1 MRVLPWVL
9 VLLVVPLVLA
19 TPTVDISC
27 PKVANAGEPVTI
39 SFSAR
44 DPNGLRTVVLLR
56 GFSGS
61 IHTWKIINLD
71 GDTEWAWDYTFIPKY
86 LNRVGLEY
94 AISARSVDG
103 NLAVRYCRFT
113 VRPPKF
119 ETNPP
124 VIVASAPEGT
134 LVRRLLPVRVYAEDD
149 TFLSRIAVDCGNGQR
164 VVYPSVFG
172 ELWEKN
178 IEKTFYCYYTSP
190 GHYTIVV
197 DARDIFGN
205 TATKVLPI
213 NVVELP
219 QDLYPPQITLEE
231 PADGATF
238 DAPAEVPIR
247 FTVSDD
253 TGIRLVRVYC
263 IGGEPWADGWAAEGI
278 PPKEKNFEF
287 VCTYTKPGKYTI
299 VAEARDFSGRV
310 TRRSVTIFVSA
321 PEIYANISAPETVQ
335 QGDAVRIRL
344 SAYASAGLRSVEFYI
359 DGTLAREWHYFTD
372 KSFEAEYVWTASD
385 PGAHTLRLV
394 VVDGKGG
401 KAEDTAVVEV
411 LPPGSPVSV
420 SVSVSAPER
429 ATACVAFEVN
439 VAAESPNGL
448 TRVTLGVRYPDGTTH
463 VVREWNLSGEESF
476 RETTY
481 HSATTPGTYT
491 FWVRAIDTQGFEGY
505 AETDVIVEPGME
517 CPPDVQI
524 LSPEED
530 VVTTAP
536 ARIDVSASVHFY
548 NDPKSV
554 TVDCGNGDS
563 RTFSVGSRDVF
574 VGYTCEYDTP
584 GDYVITVSAEDAMGA
599 VGTDRRSVTIVS
611 TPAPVFA
618 ELNVPP
624 EVPEG
629 PVNVEIRAYDEQ
641 GLREVNLYVD
651 DQLEAR
657 WTPEGQEF
665 VTVYTWNAEPG
676 AHTLRLR
683 VAGESG
689 VVEDNAT
696 VNVLPA
702 ETGKALDLTPVSG
715 IGKAYVVVRAL
726 ESGEYVPLTCADITY
741 SVSPS
746 ASTSCTETYVEGVEA
761 ARISIGG
768 DPGEYTVSVT
778 WDDVT
783 ESVAVRI
790 FAEGTSVG
798 YPAVVAI
805 LLALFFFLLLR

>member
-1 MRVLPWVL
+1 MPRLPWVL

-19 TPTVDISC
+19 APTVNISC
-27 PKVANAGEPVTI
+27 PKAVDAGVPATI
-39 SFSAR
+39 SIHAADSEGLAKITILKGHTYKSMSTWR
-44 DPNGLRTVVLLR
+44 IIHLNGERVWGAEYNVVSKSLNPDYIALRVR
-56 GFSGS
+56 A
-61 IHTWKIINLD
+61 D
-71 GDTEWAWDYTFIPKY
+71 
-86 LNRVGLEY
+86 
-94 AISARSVDG
+94 SVDG
-103 NLAVRYCRFT
+103 SWAIDSCSIRVI
-113 VRPPKF
+113 PPSDSGD
-119 ETNPP
+119 PP
-124 VIVASAPEGT
+124 TISAEVPEGT
-134 LVRRLLPVRVYAEDD
+134 LVREPLPVRVHAEDD
-149 TFLSRIAVDCGNGQR
+149 TFVGRILVDCGNGR
-164 VVYPSVFG
+164 RIYFPGIFG
-172 ELWEKN
+172 GLWEKSVD
-178 IEKTFYCYYTSP
+178 KTFYCYYTSP
-190 GHYTIVV
+190 GPYTVV
-197 DARDIFGN
+197 VEARDIFGN
-205 TATKVLPI
+205 TATKVFPVD
-213 NVVELP
+213 VVQLP
-219 QDLYPPQITLEE
+219 QDLYPPQITVEE

-238 DAPAEVPIR
+238 EAPAEVPIR

-278 PPKEKNFEF
+278 PPKEKSFEF
-287 VCTYTKPGKYTI
+287 SCTYTKPGTYEIT
-299 VAEARDFSGRV
+299 VEARDVVERITRKTVNV
-310 TRRSVTIFVSA
+310 TVSA

-335 QGDAVRIRL
+335 QGEEVRIRL
-344 SAYASAGLRSVEFYI
+344 SAYASAGLQSVEFYI

-394 VVDGKGG
+394 VVDGMGG

-411 LPPGSPVSV
+411 IPPGSPV

-448 TRVTLGVRYPDGTTH
+448 ERVTLGVRYPDGSDH
-463 VVREWNLSGEESF
+463 VVREWNLSGEEAF

-481 HSATTPGTYT
+481 HSATAPGTYT

-505 AETDVIVEPGME
+505 AETDVVVEPGTE

-536 ARIDVSASVHFY
+536 AKIDVSASIHFY

-574 VGYTCEYDTP
+574 VGYTCEYDAP
-584 GDYVITVSAEDAMGA
+584 GDYVITVSAEDALGA
-599 VGTDRRSVTIVS
+599 VGTDRRGVTIVS
-611 TPAPVFA
+611 TPAPIFA

-629 PVNVEIRAYDEQ
+629 PVDVEIRAYDEQ

-651 DQLEAR
+651 DQLEVR

-676 AHTLRLR
+676 THTLRLR

-689 VVEDNAT
+689 VAEDNAT

-715 IGKAYVVVRAL
+715 VGKAYVVVRAL
-726 ESGEYVPLTCADITY
+726 EDGEYVPLTCADITY

-746 ASTSCTETYVEGVEA
+746 ASTSCTETYVDGVEA
-761 ARISIGG
+761 VRIGIEG

-783 ESVAVRI
+783 DTITVRI

-798 YPAVVAI
+798 YPLVVAI
-805 LLALFFFLLLR
+805 LLALSFFLLLG